1 MNWHVKGTKKKQKE
15 HKEHRGGERGRERER
30 VRDHRCQWYA
40 GDKAHISACLRSENC
55 CCILSDCLVR
65 NRAVTLIEAV
75 SQHPSRRQCSL
86 YSPLI
91 KKKTKKLMK
100 LACTV
105 CNFAPR
111 KKKQFSNTVCLCV
124 TFAGLPRRA
133 KKKQGVSDAFRH
145 SYLNRGPVTVSGDQI
160 QVSS

>member
-91 KKKTKKLMK
+91 K
-100 LACTV
+100 
-105 CNFAPR
+105 N
-111 KKKQFSNTVCLCV
+111 KKQKNWWNWRARFVTLLLEKKNNFLTPCVCVSHSLVCRGGRRRSRVLV
-124 TFAGLPRRA
+124 TRF
-133 KKKQGVSDAFRH
+133 VIH
-145 SYLNRGPVTVSGDQI
+145 I
-160 QVSS
+160 